1 MKYVRFLYNNSIQHG
16 ILDGDVVREISN
28 SFFAEFELRSSEH
41 HISEVRLLPPTNPTK
56 VLCAGLNY
64 RKHIEE
70 MGEQVPEFPAYFI
83 KSPTAIIGTNDDI
96 ICPQIA
102 QRVEYEGE
110 LALVIKNTIKNIPP
124 EEAMEHVFGYT
135 CFNDVTDR
143 PLIKLQGQLIR
154 GKGFDTFGPVGPC
167 IVTDLDPS
175 RLTIRTY
182 LNGELKQEGEIS
194 DLIFPIDYL
203 IHYMSQC
210 MTLYP
215 GDIISTGSPP
225 GTGPIKPGDIVEV
238 AVKEIGT
245 LRNRVKAEHDES

>member
-1 MKYVRFLYNNSIQHG
+1 MKYVRFLYNDSIKHG
-16 ILDGDVVREISN
+16 ILDADVVREISN
-28 SFFAEFELRSSEH
+28 SFFEEFELRSSEH
-41 HISEVRLLPPTNPTK
+41 NISKVKLLPPTNPTK

-70 MGEQVPEFPAYFI
+70 MGEQVPEFPSYFI

-135 CFNDVTDR
+135 CFNDVPDR
-143 PLIKLQGQLIR
+143 PLIKLPGQLIR

-167 IVTDLDPS
+167 IATDLDPS

-238 AVKEIGT
+238 TVKEIGI